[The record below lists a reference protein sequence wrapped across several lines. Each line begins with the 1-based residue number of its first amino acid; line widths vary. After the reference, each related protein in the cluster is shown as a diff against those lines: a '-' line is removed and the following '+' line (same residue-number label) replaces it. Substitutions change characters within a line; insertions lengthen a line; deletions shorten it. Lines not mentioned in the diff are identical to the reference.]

1 MGLLDGLLG
10 SLAGAMG
17 GPQHS
22 PAANPL
28 LQIML
33 QMLANNRGGMGGGM
47 GGMAGPGGGA
57 LGEILGRLGG
67 QAGMPGGPAA
77 GPGGALG
84 EVLGRLGGQ
93 MGGPGAGGHGPSPM
107 GGLGELME
115 AFRRNGMGDKM
126 DSWIGT
132 GQNAPISAEEIERAL
147 GIDQVGSIAQH
158 AGVQP
163 REAASGMAAV
173 LPELIDRLTPHGQA
187 PQGGLGDIASIIEA
201 LGRQAR

>member
-17 GPQHS
+17 GAQHS
-22 PAANPL
+22 QAANPL

-33 QMLANNRGGMGGGM
+33 QMLANNRGGMGGM
-47 GGMAGPGGGA
+47 GGAGAGPLGEILGRMGAQAGQPGSMGAGPGGS
-57 LGEILGRLGG
+57 LGDILGRLGG
-67 QAGMPGGPAA
+67 QAG
-77 GPGGALG
+77 
-84 EVLGRLGGQ
+84 
-93 MGGPGAGGHGPSPM
+93 GPGAGGSHAPSPM

-115 AFRRNGMGDKM
+115 AFRRNGMGDRM
-126 DSWIGT
+126 DSWVGT
-132 GQNAPISAEEIERAL
+132 GQNAPISAEEIERVL
-147 GIDQVGSIAQH
+147 GIDQVDSIAKH

-173 LPELIDRLTPHGQA
+173 LPELIDRLTPHGKA
-187 PQGGLGDIASIIEA
+187 PQGGLGDLASIMEA